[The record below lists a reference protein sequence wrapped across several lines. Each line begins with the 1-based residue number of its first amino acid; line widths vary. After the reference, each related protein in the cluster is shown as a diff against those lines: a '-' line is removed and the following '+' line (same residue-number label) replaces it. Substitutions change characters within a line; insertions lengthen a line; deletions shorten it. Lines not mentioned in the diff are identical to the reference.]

1 MKYWMTIC
9 IPFSV
14 YQWSIE
20 EIKTEKAPPP
30 SYLSVVY
37 TIVMVYVR
45 FCERGFLI
53 IRNRKGLKLCAYLF
67 QCIMN

>member
-20 EIKTEKAPPP
+20 EIKTEEAPPP

-45 FCERGFLI
+45 FCERGFFI
-53 IRNRKGLKLCAYLF
+53 IRNRRGLNCVLISFSVL
-67 QCIMN
+67 